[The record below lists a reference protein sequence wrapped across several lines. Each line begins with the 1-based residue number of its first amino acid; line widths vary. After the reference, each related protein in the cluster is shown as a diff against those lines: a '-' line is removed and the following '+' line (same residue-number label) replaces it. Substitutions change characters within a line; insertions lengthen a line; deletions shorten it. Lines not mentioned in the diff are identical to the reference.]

1 MMLRWLP
8 RPALPKARIVPGD
21 REQVIVTD
29 EPDPAV
35 DALVARSAAALDSIA
50 VWPEDQIDALIAAL
64 AAQIAAHADEL
75 AAATVA
81 ETGIGCVPD
90 KAVKNRFASLGVA
103 RSLIG
108 KPGVGVVG
116 GSGPEGADR
125 DRRADGR
132 HRGPDPG
139 DQPGSHAGVQGPDL
153 HQGTRRAHRQ
163 LPPRRGRRRRQDRRT
178 CSAGSWPGTE
188 PAPI

>member
-8 RPALPKARIVPGD
+8 RPVLARARIVPGD

-29 EPDPAV
+29 EPEPAV

-50 VWPEDQIDALIAAL
+50 GWAEDQIDALIAAL
-64 AAQIAAHADEL
+64 AAQIAAHAEEL

-103 RSLIG
+103 RSLTG
-108 KPGVGVVG
+108 KPGVGVAG
-116 GSGPEGADR
+116 MQRAGGADR
-125 DRRADGR
+125 DRRADGG
-132 HRGPDPG
+132 HHGPDPG
-139 DQPGSHAGVQGPDL
+139 DQPGRYAGVQGPDL

-163 LPPRRGRRRRQDRRT
+163 LPPRRGRRRRPGPRT

>member
-1 MMLRWLP
+1 MMRRWLP

-29 EPDPAV
+29 EPEPAV

-50 VWPEDQIDALIAAL
+50 AWSEEEIDALIAAL
-64 AAQIAAHADEL
+64 AAQIAAHAEEL

-103 RSLIG
+103 RSLAG
-108 KPGVGVVG
+108 KPGVGVAG
-116 GSGPEGADR
+116 CSGPEGLTEIAEPMGVIVGLIPVTNPVATLVFKALICIKAR
-125 DRRADGR
+125 DALIASC
-132 HRGPDPG
+132 HRDA
-139 DQPGSHAGVQGPDL
+139 AGVG
-153 HQGTRRAHRQ
+153 
-163 LPPRRGRRRRQDRRT
+163 
-178 CSAGSWPGTE
+178 
-188 PAPI
+188 